1 MFPHHPIRGSLN
13 ATPSIPAGGLR
24 TAIASKPL
32 RDSLTVLAILLI
44 GVLTA
49 ALVGPYLV
57 DWDRHRALIERK
69 LSEAA
74 GTPVTVA
81 GPIDLKLLPKPLF
94 RFGDVTVGDGVGG
107 RPRLGAGSLDAE
119 LSLAAL
125 MRGQVQVVDTTL
137 VRPKLDLVQGK
148 DGGFGLG
155 LPTGASAD
163 RVAFDHLGL
172 RDGTLDLTLADG
184 RRATLKGIDLDGE
197 AASLRGPFKASGRIG
212 GLPFRLGTG
221 AIDGGRLRVKL
232 SVEGAGARPSL
243 DLDGTAAA
251 RPGGRGPGFDG
262 SATATGQVA
271 LDGTPA
277 AVPWRGTAKLS
288 ADRDGAVA
296 TEVELR
302 AGADLRALIA
312 SGDGTAGYAAGAA
325 PPRAALRLHGAVL
338 DIDDLAVPPAA
349 SDIAPPKGLDLVRL
363 LLRGVGDGAGLV
375 GLPLRLDLDASFDTA
390 TLAGRTVLGT
400 AARLRLG
407 PEPGAALTFG
417 VDGPDG
423 ARLALDGR
431 VEPRPPPPV
440 AGPFGAAPAPSSAV
454 FRGRGE
460 VRAVDVRRIAAWLRP
475 AAPDV
480 ADWIAATV
488 PGRSVSARGT
498 VDASSAGISA
508 RDLDL
513 RVDGSAFG
521 GTLSF
526 TRAGGSERA
535 RLFAD
540 LSSDAL
546 ALDGLPDLSAAAAAS
561 RDLDVDLSL
570 AARAVTLASS
580 SAGAVAAGH
589 VALRVTTSRDAARL
603 ENLTLDLDGGRL
615 DATASRD
622 PRGARGELHVSA
634 PQFGPLA
641 DAVTPLLPAAAAS
654 ALRARGA
661 VLSPVDATMRVE
673 AAAEPD
679 GALAPTAF
687 ALAGTAGGTRIDAA
701 LRPDGPAAGRDAAH
715 RSVAVSLRAE
725 ATEGTDLL
733 RLLGFGAP
741 GPVKGP
747 ARLSGTG
754 EGTLADGFAGAL
766 DASLGDTALSYAG
779 RAGAAGGAGRLALRS
794 PDLRPALAGLGVPQ
808 PGAAVPADAA
818 GDLAFD
824 GAAASWRGLAGHVAG
839 TGVAGDLALDLAP
852 RRGPGGEPLPVLHGR
867 IAVDRLPAEAL
878 LGLALGPAAS
888 PPPGAPWSA
897 QAFAPPPRALPR
909 GELALT
915 VGDMPLR
922 GGLAGRAVSLT
933 LRTAPDG
940 VVLADV
946 RGGVG
951 GGAFD
956 GGLSIR
962 RDGPAAT
969 LSGRADWRGVALDL
983 GGIAGSVGGSEDVAA
998 SGTNPAALVAS
1009 LAGTGTVRLSG
1020 ATLARTDP
1028 GAPAR
1033 VLAAVGARDAAA
1045 ERGSSAAE
1053 PTPPDA
1059 DALRRDVG
1067 AALDAGPLLIGTA
1080 EAPAVLTGG
1089 VLRIGPLRQTGTAV
1103 LPGQGGPASAGW
1115 TAETGLAL
1123 DLGRMALTSRVHLRV
1138 APAGWEVAATR
1149 TGPLGGDAPR
1159 TVDVAGLV
1167 EAVQAQSIARAQDRI
1182 DVMEQDIRERAA
1194 FNRQLKG
1201 IVQRRQFERDEA
1213 AAAEAQKAAV
1223 ARAEAQA
1230 AAEAQK
1236 AAAEQRRADAA
1247 RQKAEDA
1254 RVRTEVESAARA
1266 GAARDQAARDEAE
1279 KQRFID
1285 RALKATDPPLDLGTQ
1300 DDPLDRLRSPAGQ
1313 SPRAK
1318 GRDPFDLP
1326 SPPSI
1331 VKERGAAP

>member
-1 MFPHHPIRGSLN
+1 M
-13 ATPSIPAGGLR
+13 
-24 TAIASKPL
+24 

-57 DWDRHRALIERK
+57 DWDSHRALIERK

-81 GPIDLKLLPKPLF
+81 GPIDLKLIPKPLF
-94 RFGDVTVGDGVGG
+94 RFGDVTIGNGAGG
-107 RPRLGAGSLDAE
+107 RPRLGARSLDAE

-155 LPTGASAD
+155 LPSGPSAD

-184 RRATLKGIDLDGE
+184 RRATLTGIDLDGE
-197 AASLRGPFKASGRIG
+197 AASLRGPYKASGLIG

-221 AIDGGRLRVKL
+221 ALDGGRLRVKL
-232 SVEGAGARPSL
+232 SLEGAGARPSL
-243 DLDGTAAA
+243 ELDGTAAA
-251 RPGGRGPGFDG
+251 RPGGLGPGFDG
-262 SATATGQVA
+262 SATATGRVA

-277 AVPWRGTAKLS
+277 AVPWRGTATLS
-288 ADRDGAVA
+288 ADRDGATA
-296 TEVELR
+296 TAVELR

-312 SGDGTAGYAAGAA
+312 SGEGTAAYASAAA

-338 DIDDLAVPPAA
+338 DVDGLAVPPAA
-349 SDIAPPKGLDLVRL
+349 SDIAPPKGLDLVTL

-375 GLPLRLDLDASFDTA
+375 GLPLRLELGASFDTA
-390 TLAGRTVLGT
+390 TLAGRTALGT
-400 AARLRLG
+400 AATLKLG

-417 VDGPDG
+417 VDGPEG
-423 ARLALDGR
+423 ARLAIDGR
-431 VEPRPPPPV
+431 VEPGPPPPV
-440 AGPFGAAPAPSSAV
+440 AGPFGAAPAPSSAQ
-454 FRGRGE
+454 FHGRAE
-460 VRAVDVRRIAAWLRP
+460 LRATDIRRTAAWLRP
-475 AAPDV
+475 AAPDL
-480 ADWIAATV
+480 ADRLAAV
-488 PGRSVSARGT
+488 PGRSLAARGT
-498 VDASSAGISA
+498 VDASAAGIA
-508 RDLDL
+508 TRDLDL
-513 RVDGSAFG
+513 RLDGSAFTG
-521 GTLSF
+521 VLSL
-526 TRAGGSERA
+526 TRAAGSGRA

-546 ALDGLPDLSAAAAAS
+546 ALDALPDLSAAAAAS
-561 RDLDVDLSL
+561 RDLDLDLSL
-570 AARAVTLASS
+570 AAPAVTLASS
-580 SAGAVAAGH
+580 SVGAVAAGH
-589 VALRVTTSRDAARL
+589 VALRVTRAGDELRL
-603 ENLTLDLDGGRL
+603 ERLAFDLDGGRL

-622 PRGARGELHVSA
+622 ARGARGEVHVSA
-634 PQFGPLA
+634 PQLGPLA
-641 DAVTPLLPAAAAS
+641 DSVAPLLPAAAGS
-654 ALRARGA
+654 ALRARA
-661 VLSPVDATMRVE
+661 ALLSPVDATMTVE

-679 GALAPTAF
+679 GTLAPTGF
-687 ALAGTAGGTRIDAA
+687 ALAGRAGAARIDAA
-701 LRPDGPAAGRDAAH
+701 LRPDGPAPGRDAAH
-715 RSVAVSLRAE
+715 RPVAASLRAE
-725 ATEGTDLL
+725 VPDGTDLL
-733 RLLGFGAP
+733 RLIGIAVA

-754 EGTLADGFAGAL
+754 TGTLADGFTGAL
-766 DASLGDTALSYAG
+766 DASLGDTVLSYAG

-794 PDLRPALAGLGVPQ
+794 PDLRSAMAGLGVPQ

-839 TGVAGDLALDLAP
+839 TGVAGDLSLDLAP
-852 RRGPGGEPLPVLHGR
+852 RRGPGGEPLPVFHGR

-878 LGLALGPAAS
+878 LGLALGPSA
-888 PPPGAPWSA
+888 PPAPGAPWSA

-922 GGLAGRAVSLT
+922 GGLDGRAVSLT
-933 LRTAPDG
+933 LRTAPDA

-962 RDGPAAT
+962 RDGPAAA
-969 LSGRADWRGVALDL
+969 LSGHVGWRDVAFDA
-983 GGIAGSVGGSEDVAA
+983 GGFSGSVRGSEEVAA
-998 SGTNPAALVAS
+998 SGNSPAALVAS
-1009 LAGTGTVRLSG
+1009 LAGTGMVASSG

-1033 VLAAVGARDAAA
+1033 VLAAVTARDAAA

-1059 DALRRDVG
+1059 DALRRDAA
-1067 AALDAGPLLIGTA
+1067 AALDAGPLPIGSV

-1089 VLRIGPLRQTGTAV
+1089 VLRVGPLREAGMAAP
-1103 LPGQGGPASAGW
+1103 PGQGGPASAGW
-1115 TAETGLAL
+1115 TAEARFAL
-1123 DLGRMALTSRVHLRV
+1123 DLGTLALTSRVDLR
-1138 APAGWEVAATR
+1138 AATAGWEMVVTR

-1159 TVDVAGLV
+1159 TLDVAGLV
-1167 EAVQAQSIARAQDRI
+1167 EAVQAQAIARAQDRI

-1194 FNRQLKG
+1194 FNRQLKA
-1201 IVQRRQFERDEA
+1201 IAQRRQFERDEA
-1213 AAAEAQKAAV
+1213 AAAQAAAQAEKVAAEAQKAAA
-1223 ARAEAQA
+1223 ARAAAQA
-1230 AAEAQK
+1230 AAEAQKAAAEAQRQAVEAQK

-1247 RQKAEDA
+1247 RQQAEDA
-1254 RVRTEVESAARA
+1254 RVQAEVESAARA

-1285 RALKATDPPLDLGTQ
+1285 RALKATDPPLDLGSQ
-1300 DDPLDRLRSPAGQ
+1300 GEPLDRLRSPAAR

-1318 GRDPFDLP
+1318 GSDPFDP
-1326 SPPSI
+1326 PPPPSI
-1331 VKERGAAP
+1331 MKEHGAAP